1 MSKLINGNY
10 TASILGVVEVKD
22 DLLFYKTI
30 RHDER
35 KTMQIDYGQV
45 PIYSMPN
52 QGCNFLGHFKKL

>member
-52 QGCNFLGHFKKL
+52 